1 MNEVL
6 DGLKRVLTRT
16 GDLCM
21 MEEDYDRCIDLY
33 QQVIARES
41 ERDGFE
47 SNQFISNLYLLIGSS
62 YLNQS
67 CQDC

>member
-1 MNEVL
+1 MAQRLYEDELEKIKTGESSTDINEVL

-21 MEEDYDRCIDLY
+21 MEEDYDRCIGLY

-41 ERDGFE
+41 ER
-47 SNQFISNLYLLIGSS
+47 
-62 YLNQS
+62 
-67 CQDC
+67 

>member
-1 MNEVL
+1 MAQKLYEEELEKIKSGQSTSDLNEVL

-41 ERDGFE
+41 ER
-47 SNQFISNLYLLIGSS
+47 
-62 YLNQS
+62 
-67 CQDC
+67 

>member
-1 MNEVL
+1 MAQKLYEEELEKIKSGQSNTDLNEVL

-41 ERDGFE
+41 ER
-47 SNQFISNLYLLIGSS
+47 
-62 YLNQS
+62 
-67 CQDC
+67 